1 MRRILPVLAI
11 LGLVAGGT
19 ALAAEAPIE
28 TKAPEPL
35 PALTFQTMDGREASL
50 ANYAG
55 KVIVL
60 NLWATWCAPCREE
73 MPSLDR
79 LQTRF
84 ADRDLV
90 VLALSV
96 DRAGPERVQQFLD
109 EIGVKQLHVYRD
121 PKAAATRAVRVPGL
135 PATLLVDRRG
145 NEVGRVLGIAE
156 WDGPAAVAVVEK
168 LLAEPAS

>member
-11 LGLVAGGT
+11 LGLLAGGT
-19 ALAAEAPIE
+19 TLAAEAPIE

-84 ADRDLV
+84 ADRDLA

-109 EIGVKQLHVYRD
+109 EVGVKQLHVYRD
-121 PKAAATRAVRVPGL
+121 PKAAATRALRVPGL

-156 WDGPAAVAVVEK
+156 WDGPAAVAAVEK
-168 LLAEPAS
+168 LLAEPAG